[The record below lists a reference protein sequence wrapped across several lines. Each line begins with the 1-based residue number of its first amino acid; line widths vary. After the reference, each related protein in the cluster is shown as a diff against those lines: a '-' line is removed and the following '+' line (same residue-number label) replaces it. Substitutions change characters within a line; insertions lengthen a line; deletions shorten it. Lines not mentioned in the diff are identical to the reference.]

1 MVSTPHRTIE
11 WRPQTGGALSLQ
23 LHGPEE
29 TAAAPVVFLGGLG
42 LGPDWSFYPYL
53 IERIA
58 QDRPVVVP
66 IVGEPYRLSAERAA
80 VDDLLRAL
88 AAGERPPEVQ
98 WSFEGSIGMIGHA
111 KGASLAMLV
120 ASGHDHV
127 GAIVAIAPL
136 CGFQRLVEDDD
147 LLQRDM
153 LEHSEEFLLEV
164 AVRGLRSNVVLIAGE
179 EDHVV
184 PIVEA
189 ETVFHWVP
197 KEGSSLVLLEKTGH
211 SLGAQHP
218 FEGSNRELDRVV
230 HIARELFDRE
240 LGAPHR
246 GATT

>member
-1 MVSTPHRTIE
+1 MVSPPHRTIE
-11 WRPQTGGALSLQ
+11 WRPRTGGALSLQ

-29 TAAAPVVFLGGLG
+29 TAAAPVLFLGGLG
-42 LGPDWSFYPYL
+42 LGPQWSFYPYL
-53 IERIA
+53 VEQLAR
-58 QDRPVVVP
+58 DRPVVVP
-66 IVGEPYRLSAERAA
+66 AAPEPYRLSAERAA
-80 VDDLLRAL
+80 ADDLLRAL
-88 AAGERPPEVQ
+88 GAGERPPGMD
-98 WSFEGSIGMIGHA
+98 WSFEGPVGIVGHA
-111 KGASLAMLV
+111 KGASLALLV
-120 ASGHDHV
+120 ASRHEHV
-127 GAIVAIAPL
+127 RAVVAIAPL
-136 CGFQRLVEDDD
+136 CSFQRLIEDDD

-164 AVRGLRSNVVLIAGE
+164 AARGLRSHVVLIAGE

-189 ETVFHWVP
+189 ETLFHWMP
-197 KEGSSLVLLEKTGH
+197 KEAASLVLLEKTGH

-246 GATT
+246 RKTP